1 LKKSLFYQLK
11 YGKGWRDMKNLMTKE
26 YENFIEMVPE
36 EYQQMFRRLKS
47 VTQVLLKDAEPEV
60 GPTPKE
66 VIWTRNKTK
75 LYRYI
80 SEQPKKHKTPLLLIY
95 ALINKPYIMDLTKG
109 GSLVEY
115 LVNRGF
121 DVYLLEWG
129 TPGIEDKNM
138 KLDDYIMDFIPRA
151 VRKVLRKSKADAV
164 SILGYCMGGTI
175 TSIFA
180 ALHPELPIR
189 NLVFMTTPFD
199 FEDTGLYG
207 AMLDEQHFDIDKLVQ
222 TYGNIPPEM
231 IDFGNKLLKPMAN
244 IYGPYVSL
252 YDRAE
257 NESFVTSFKL
267 LQKWLNDG
275 VPFPGESYRQW
286 IREFY
291 QKNKL
296 IKGELVIRGRQVK
309 LEEITAN
316 VLNLSGEIDN
326 IAPPHQVEALMN
338 RISSKDKQYINLPV
352 GHTSIAFGS
361 KASKITYP
369 TIGDWLEERSN

>member
-1 LKKSLFYQLK
+1 
-11 YGKGWRDMKNLMTKE
+11 MNNLMTKE
-26 YENFIEMVPE
+26 YEKFIEMIPE
-36 EYQQMFRRLKS
+36 EYQQIYRRFKS
-47 VTQVLLKDAEPEV
+47 VTQVLMNDAEPEV
-60 GPTPKE
+60 APTPKE

-80 SEQPKKHKTPLLLIY
+80 SEQPIKHKTPLLLIY

-138 KLDDYIMDFIPRA
+138 KLDDYIMDYIPRA
-151 VRKVLRKSKADAV
+151 VRKVLRKSDSDTV

-199 FEDTGLYG
+199 FEDSGLYG

-244 IYGPYVSL
+244 FFGPYVSL
-252 YDRAE
+252 YDRAD
-257 NESFVTSFKL
+257 NESFVKNFKL

-316 VLNLSGEIDN
+316 VLNLSGEIDI

-361 KASKITYP
+361 KASTITYP

>member
-1 LKKSLFYQLK
+1 MNNFMTRK
-11 YGKGWRDMKNLMTKE
+11 YEK
-26 YENFIEMVPE
+26 FIEMVPE
-36 EYQQMFRRLKS
+36 EYQQMCRRLKS
-47 VTQVLLKDAEPEV
+47 VTQVLMKDAEPEV

-66 VIWTRNKTK
+66 VIWTRNKTI

-138 KLDDYIMDFIPRA
+138 KLDDYIMDYIPRA
-151 VRKVLRKSKADAV
+151 VRKVLRTSNSDAV

-199 FEDTGLYG
+199 FEDSGLYG

-244 IYGPYVSL
+244 FYGPYVSL
-252 YDRAE
+252 FDRAD

-275 VPFPGESYRQW
+275 IPFPGESYRQW
-286 IREFY
+286 IHEFY

-316 VLNLSGEIDN
+316 VLNLSGEIDM